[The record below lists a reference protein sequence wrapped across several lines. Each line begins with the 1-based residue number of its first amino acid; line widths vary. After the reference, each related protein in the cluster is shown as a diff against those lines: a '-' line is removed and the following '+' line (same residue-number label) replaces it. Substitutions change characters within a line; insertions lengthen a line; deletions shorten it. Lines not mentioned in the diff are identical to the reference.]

1 MIKLQHWQKF
11 NVRDIEGDVFP
22 LMCDIS
28 ISSFFEVSVIWN
40 LLAMIDS
47 PPKELLS
54 IITCL
59 FPIGLP
65 MPGGPISSSA
75 SLTPL
80 SKDEPD
86 EKYDKYYSHIICFLL
101 LTSISVTPPSRISAE
116 SAGQNISL
124 YHSIGRRY
132 ADVVRSSACRCC
144 RSPLSSLLRSHAVL
158 SLP

>member
-1 MIKLQHWQKF
+1 MLLDYILNIRSPQF
-11 NVRDIEGDVFP
+11 Y
-22 LMCDIS
+22 IS
-28 ISSFFEVSVIWN
+28 LV
-40 LLAMIDS
+40 LLIVQNGFVGRLS
-47 PPKELLS
+47 PPKELSS
-54 IITCL
+54 IITRL

-65 MPGGPISSSA
+65 MPGGPISFSA
-75 SLTPL
+75 TLAPHG
-80 SKDEPD
+80 KDEPD

-132 ADVVRSSACRCC
+132 ADVVHSSACRCC